1 MISNM
6 PKKLGYTIAYWF
18 QLQPKGRQ
26 GINSLSNS
34 ESGGGRVYLTCLQAL
49 RLLANPPLQLIA
61 NGARSQ
67 FQLRSCTNVNK
78 GICRG
83 GGRVYLT
90 CLQALR
96 LLANPPLQLIANGA
110 RSQFQPTFAISQGF
124 EPLAVVGDTTLL
136 LVAIL

>member
-67 FQLRSCTNVNK
+67 FQ
-78 GICRG
+78 
-83 GGRVYLT
+83 
-90 CLQALR
+90 
-96 LLANPPLQLIANGA
+96 
-110 RSQFQPTFAISQGF
+110 PTFAISQGF